1 MLDEMKDRYFAKEQ
15 RKTRLR
21 SIILLSLIFHMTVAI
36 VYLFM
41 PLNPVAND
49 QSDAFAFD
57 LFKEADPLLERRL
70 RPKPP
75 LSKKLLDPK
84 QKLAKDAEQKRVD
97 AAKNERDEV
106 VKLSERIPIHDVE
119 VNNAPIEELVPKLMT
134 DAKLR
139 EAEASNMSRLV
150 SQPGQ
155 TDGKGLVTGQL
166 RVRGDGTGI
175 HRGVSQGGGGDG
187 LLEGGG
193 RSGVNDPLGVINFL
207 NSLDGPQDVVFCLD
221 VSASMQAAGLQIK
234 LELALNSIRDSILML
249 GSESTFNIV
258 PFHKKTTNILSEKLL
273 PADDVNIN
281 RALFYLDS
289 FTPESIQSNMG
300 TNILAA
306 LEKAFTLDSSVVV
319 LVTDGLPLAREGQNI
334 EEDPEKIL
342 EFVREQNTTNTR
354 IYVVALEI
362 DLQRSPGAYLLTS
375 LAQEHNGEIK
385 AVGSE
390 ELVELNK
397 KVRRTKDIPFTS
409 Q

>member
-1 MLDEMKDRYFAKEQ
+1 MLDEMKDRYFEKEQ

-21 SIILLSLIFHMTVAI
+21 SIILLSLIFHLTIAI

-41 PLNPVAND
+41 PLSLVTND
-49 QSDAFAFD
+49 QSDRVAFD

-97 AAKNERDEV
+97 TAKNERDEV
-106 VKLSERIPIHDVE
+106 VKLSEKIVIHDVE

-155 TDGKGLVTGQL
+155 TDGKGLVTG
-166 RVRGDGTGI
+166 RVRARGDGTGKY
-175 HRGVSQGGGGDG
+175 RGVSQGGGGDG

-221 VSASMQAAGLQIK
+221 VSASMQAAGLEIK

-258 PFHKKTTNILSEKLL
+258 PFFKSATMMSEKLL
-273 PADDVNIN
+273 SADDANIN

-289 FTPESIQSNMG
+289 FTPESIQNNTG

-342 EFVREQNTTNTR
+342 EFVREQNTKNAR

-385 AVGSE
+385 AVGSDK
-390 ELVELNK
+390 LVELNK